1 MGVAGQASGSV
12 ETNKWLM
19 PNGPTLVHRTVELF
33 EL

>member
-1 MGVAGQASGSV
+1 MGVAGQATGSV

-19 PNGPTLVHRTVELF
+19 PNGPILVNRTAELF